1 MIKMGKINHEYIT
14 GQYSPLGDFI
24 EDQYVNNTRSTY
36 LNVSGYLELSP
47 IKDFTFTSRIN
58 GTLSDSR
65 QGQYWGDQCNANRP
79 SYAGSPHAAI
89 TNKNAWN
96 YTWENILSYNT
107 TIAKDHNIGGSVI
120 TSWNKN
126 QNDSSLAAASGQMV
140 DRWSFWRLASGASQ
154 HVESDFAQT
163 RKCHL
168 LFVSIILIKVS
179 ICLHSQI
186 VGMVCLSSQQGIS
199 GIVSLLEQLHG
210 VSLTNLYE
218 CGEKIG

>member
-1 MIKMGKINHEYIT
+1 
-14 GQYSPLGDFI
+14 
-24 EDQYVNNTRSTY
+24 
-36 LNVSGYLELSP
+36 
-47 IKDFTFTSRIN
+47 
-58 GTLSDSR
+58 
-65 QGQYWGDQCNANRP
+65 QCNANRP

-163 RKCHL
+163 QKMSFAVRFNYSYKGKY
-168 LFVSIILIKVS
+168 LFTFS
-179 ICLHSQI
+179 
-186 VGMVCLSSQQGIS
+186 
-199 GIVSLLEQLHG
+199 
-210 VSLTNLYE
+210 NRW
-218 CGEKIG
+218 

>member
-1 MIKMGKINHEYIT
+1 LGDAYDQNGKINHEYIT

-163 RKCHL
+163 QKMSFAVRFNYSYKGKY
-168 LFVSIILIKVS
+168 LFTFSNRWD
-179 ICLHSQI
+179 
-186 VGMVCLSSQQGIS
+186 
-199 GIVSLLEQLHG
+199 G
-210 VSLTNLYE
+210 VSQFSAGHKCARHALKKTVGY
-218 CGEKIG
+218 

>member
-1 MIKMGKINHEYIT
+1 M
-14 GQYSPLGDFI
+14 
-24 EDQYVNNTRSTY
+24 
-36 LNVSGYLELSP
+36 ELSP
-47 IKDFTFTSRIN
+47 IKDFIFTSRIN

-140 DRWSFWRLASGASQ
+140 DR
-154 HVESDFAQT
+154 
-163 RKCHL
+163 
-168 LFVSIILIKVS
+168 ILIKVS

-210 VSLTNLYE
+210 VSLTNLL
-218 CGEKIG
+218 